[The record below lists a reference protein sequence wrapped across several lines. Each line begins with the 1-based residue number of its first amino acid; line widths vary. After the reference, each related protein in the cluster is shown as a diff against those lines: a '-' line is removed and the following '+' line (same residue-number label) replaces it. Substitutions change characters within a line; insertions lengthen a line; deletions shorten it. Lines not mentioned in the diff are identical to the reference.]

1 MSNNVFLFPF
11 FFLFLSPLNVILRP
25 VMQTSTAFLL
35 KKYDIIERTA
45 IIQMSLFNSYWFAN
59 IYIPD
64 NPE

>member
-1 MSNNVFLFPF
+1 MFSFFLF

-45 IIQMSLFNSYWFAN
+45 IIQMSLFNSYWFTN